1 MAIYQ
6 SSQKIRLIFDLLVRK
21 QYLFAFQRLK
31 RFNKTNSKEKG
42 IVSGVNLKIKV
53 GMLVC
58 ALNPIHRVLNIAFQ
72 QIKIISA

>member
-21 QYLFAFQRLK
+21 EYLYVFQRLK

-42 IVSGVNLKIKV
+42 MVSTVNLKIRI
-53 GMLVC
+53 GMFVC
-58 ALNPIHRVLNIAFQ
+58 ALNPIQRVLNIAFQ
-72 QIKIISA
+72 QMKIISA